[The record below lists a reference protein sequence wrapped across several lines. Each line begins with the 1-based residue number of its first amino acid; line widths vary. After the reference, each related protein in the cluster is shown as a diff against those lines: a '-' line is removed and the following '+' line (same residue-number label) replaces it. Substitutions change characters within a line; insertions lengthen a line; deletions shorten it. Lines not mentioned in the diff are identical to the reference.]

1 MHFFARIVQWL
12 NLWFDLSFNINKY
25 LYLVVSHIYTTI
37 AQHNENQ
44 SFIN

>member
-1 MHFFARIVQWL
+1 MYFFAWIVQYM
-12 NLWFDLSFNINKY
+12 NLWFDLSFNINKF
-25 LYLVVSHIYTTI
+25 LLLVVSHNYTTI

>member
-1 MHFFARIVQWL
+1 MHLFAGIVQLL
-12 NLWFDLSFNINKY
+12 NLWFDLSFNINRY
-25 LYLVVSHIYTTI
+25 LSLVVSHNYTTI